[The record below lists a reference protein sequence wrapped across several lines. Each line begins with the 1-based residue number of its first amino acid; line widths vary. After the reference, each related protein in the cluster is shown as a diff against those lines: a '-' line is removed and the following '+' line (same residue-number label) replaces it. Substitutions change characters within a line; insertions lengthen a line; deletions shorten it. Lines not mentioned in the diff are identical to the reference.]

1 MRVSTRGPS
10 VIPAAWRNASAWRAP
25 HAVFRC
31 DASIGLGGGH
41 LQRCLTLARALSARG
56 WRTSMAM
63 REASFVTT
71 PTADIAGIGRIALCG
86 PDEDE
91 AVEIAEALGG
101 DGADLVVVDHYQRD
115 RRFESACR
123 HFAGRI
129 AVIDDLADRRRDA
142 DLLLDQTFGRE
153 TADYARLVPA
163 GCRLLCGSRFALLR
177 AAFLECRPPA
187 LARRRVTGTARRILV
202 AMGATDADNATAAAL
217 DALALVAGRLPHPFS
232 VDVVLGASA
241 PHLPEIRARRMA
253 PFAVRLHVGV
263 DGEAMAA
270 LMTAADVGVGAGG
283 TMSWE
288 RCCLGLPAVVV
299 VTAANQATIAA
310 NVEAAGACRLVDAPR
325 SARPAALA
333 DAVAALCTDDDAR
346 REMSEAAATVCDGL
360 GTHRVAGAI
369 AEMMAM
375 CLHAHGMSFA

>member
-1 MRVSTRGPS
+1 MRGPTVLS
-10 VIPAAWRNASAWRAP
+10 SPWRTSAAWRAP

-31 DASIGLGGGH
+31 DASVGLGGGH

-63 REASFVTT
+63 REASFVTA
-71 PTADIAGIGRIALCG
+71 PGAEIAGIGRIALRG

-129 AVIDDLADRRRDA
+129 AVIDDLADRRRDT
-142 DLLLDQTFGRE
+142 DLLVDQTFGRE
-153 TADYARLVPA
+153 AADYARLVPA
-163 GCRLLCGSRFALLR
+163 GCRLLCGSGFALLR
-177 AAFLECRPPA
+177 QAFLECRPLA
-187 LARRRVTGTARRILV
+187 LARRRVTGPARRILV
-202 AMGATDADNATAAAL
+202 AMGATDAANATAAAL
-217 DALALVAGRLPHPFS
+217 DALGLVARRLPNAFS

-241 PHLPEIRARRMA
+241 PYLAEIRARQETA
-253 PFAVRLHVGV
+253 PFAVRLHVDV

-270 LMTAADVGVGAGG
+270 LMTAADLGVGAGG

-299 VTAANQATIAA
+299 VTAANQETIAA

-325 SARPAALA
+325 SARTVALA

-346 REMSEAAATVCDGL
+346 REMSDAAATVCDGL

-369 AEMMAM
+369 TEMMAM